1 MDQEQIDAA
10 KEAVRKYNEQ
20 LNAAVEASAM
30 QGEDGISYL
39 DLVDVGESIGFIEI
53 PKIDVY
59 LPIYSGTGEDVLQK
73 GVGHLAESSY
83 PIGGTST
90 HSVLTGHRGL
100 PSAVLFTDLDKME
113 EGDVFYLH
121 VLDEV
126 LAYKVDQ
133 IKVVLP
139 EETQD
144 IGIVEGKDYCTL
156 VTCTPYAIN
165 THRLLVRGER
175 TEYIPPEELAEQNAV
190 HEVQSQTITK
200 RIVDVWPWL
209 VVSLLIVAGVEGSI
223 FLLIVKRQRSYGE
236 RQKEQSVMQQ
246 NKAQKVIEEVKKAF
260 IGKTECVEK
269 LMTAIL
275 AGGHVLVEDVPGV
288 GKTTLAL
295 AFAKAMNVAQNRVQ
309 FTPDVLPADIT
320 GFTVYNREK
329 DGFFYRPGAVMC
341 NILLAD
347 EINRTSPKTQAALL
361 EVMEEGSVTVDGVT
375 RPVPSPFLVIAT
387 QNPVGS
393 AGTQLLPQSQ
403 LDRFLIC
410 FGIGYPDAA
419 EEMDILKSRRS
430 GNGLEDVR
438 PVISSQELME
448 MKKEVEEVFVHDQVY
463 DYIVRLAQAT
473 RNNDAL
479 ELGLSPRGSLAL
491 LKMAQAR
498 AYRKGRSFVIPADVA
513 AEFQDVAAHRVQPVS
528 SSGMD
533 RVRAAAVLERILKET
548 PAPAPE
554 KG

>member
-1 MDQEQIDAA
+1 MQYTQQA
-10 KEAVRKYNEQ
+10 
-20 LNAAVEASAM
+20 AAV
-30 QGEDGISYL
+30 
-39 DLVDVGESIGFIEI
+39 
-53 PKIDVY
+53 
-59 LPIYSGTGEDVLQK
+59 T
-73 GVGHLAESSY
+73 AE
-83 PIGGTST
+83 
-90 HSVLTGHRGL
+90 V
-100 PSAVLFTDLDKME
+100 
-113 EGDVFYLH
+113 
-121 VLDEV
+121 
-126 LAYKVDQ
+126 
-133 IKVVLP
+133 
-139 EETQD
+139 
-144 IGIVEGKDYCTL
+144 
-156 VTCTPYAIN
+156 
-165 THRLLVRGER
+165 
-175 TEYIPPEELAEQNAV
+175 
-190 HEVQSQTITK
+190 
-200 RIVDVWPWL
+200 
-209 VVSLLIVAGVEGSI
+209 
-223 FLLIVKRQRSYGE
+223 
-236 RQKEQSVMQQ
+236 
-246 NKAQKVIEEVKKAF
+246 NKAVQ
-260 IGKTECVEK
+260 GKQQTVNTIW
-269 LMTAIL
+269 MAML
-275 AGGHVLVEDVPGV
+275 AGGHVLVEDIPGV

-295 AFAKAMNVAQNRVQ
+295 AFARALDLKESRVQ
-309 FTPDVLPADIT
+309 FTPDVLPSDLVGFSVYQKET
-320 GFTVYNREK
+320 GKFVYHA
-329 DGFFYRPGAVMC
+329 GAVMC
-341 NILLAD
+341 NLFLGD

>member
-1 MDQEQIDAA
+1 MIENKSAA
-10 KEAVRKYNEQ
+10 IMAEITKAV
-20 LNAAVEASAM
+20 
-30 QGEDGISYL
+30 
-39 DLVDVGESIGFIEI
+39 IG
-53 PKIDVY
+53 KND
-59 LPIYSGTGEDVLQK
+59 
-73 GVGHLAESSY
+73 
-83 PIGGTST
+83 
-90 HSVLTGHRGL
+90 
-100 PSAVLFTDLDKME
+100 
-113 EGDVFYLH
+113 
-121 VLDEV
+121 
-126 LAYKVDQ
+126 
-133 IKVVLP
+133 
-139 EETQD
+139 
-144 IGIVEGKDYCTL
+144 IVEKIL
-156 VTCTPYAIN
+156 M
-165 THRLLVRGER
+165 
-175 TEYIPPEELAEQNAV
+175 AV
-190 HEVQSQTITK
+190 
-200 RIVDVWPWL
+200 
-209 VVSLLIVAGVEGSI
+209 
-223 FLLIVKRQRSYGE
+223 
-236 RQKEQSVMQQ
+236 
-246 NKAQKVIEEVKKAF
+246 
-260 IGKTECVEK
+260 
-269 LMTAIL
+269 L
-275 AGGHVLVEDVPGV
+275 AGGHVLMEDIPGV
-288 GKTTLAL
+288 GKTTMAL
-295 AFAKAMNVAQNRVQ
+295 AFSRVLSLKENRMQ
-309 FTPDVLPADIT
+309 FTPDVMPSDIT
-320 GFTVYNREK
+320 GFSIFQKDKNEFVYQ
-329 DGFFYRPGAVMC
+329 PGPIMC
-341 NILLAD
+341 NLFLAD
-347 EINRTSPKTQAALL
+347 EINRTSPKTQSALL

>member
-1 MDQEQIDAA
+1 M
-10 KEAVRKYNEQ
+10 
-20 LNAAVEASAM
+20 
-30 QGEDGISYL
+30 
-39 DLVDVGESIGFIEI
+39 
-53 PKIDVY
+53 
-59 LPIYSGTGEDVLQK
+59 
-73 GVGHLAESSY
+73 
-83 PIGGTST
+83 
-90 HSVLTGHRGL
+90 
-100 PSAVLFTDLDKME
+100 
-113 EGDVFYLH
+113 
-121 VLDEV
+121 
-126 LAYKVDQ
+126 
-133 IKVVLP
+133 
-139 EETQD
+139 
-144 IGIVEGKDYCTL
+144 IVEQSRQ
-156 VTCTPYAIN
+156 I
-165 THRLLVRGER
+165 
-175 TEYIPPEELAEQNAV
+175 IAEVN
-190 HEVQSQTITK
+190 
-200 RIVDVWPWL
+200 
-209 VVSLLIVAGVEGSI
+209 
-223 FLLIVKRQRSYGE
+223 
-236 RQKEQSVMQQ
+236 
-246 NKAQKVIEEVKKAF
+246 KAF
-260 IGKTECVEK
+260 IGKNEIVEK
-269 LMTAIL
+269 VLMTIY
-275 AGGHVLVEDVPGV
+275 AGGHILLEDCPGV
-288 GKTTLAL
+288 GKTTLAV
-295 AFAKAMNVAQNRVQ
+295 AFSKVLGLSHKRIQ
-309 FTPDVLPADIT
+309 FTTDTLPSDIT
-320 GFTVYNREK
+320 GFNMFNRETNQFEYR
-329 DGFFYRPGAVMC
+329 DGAANC
-341 NILLAD
+341 QLLLAD

>member
-1 MDQEQIDAA
+1 
-10 KEAVRKYNEQ
+10 
-20 LNAAVEASAM
+20 
-30 QGEDGISYL
+30 
-39 DLVDVGESIGFIEI
+39 
-53 PKIDVY
+53 
-59 LPIYSGTGEDVLQK
+59 
-73 GVGHLAESSY
+73 
-83 PIGGTST
+83 
-90 HSVLTGHRGL
+90 
-100 PSAVLFTDLDKME
+100 
-113 EGDVFYLH
+113 
-121 VLDEV
+121 
-126 LAYKVDQ
+126 
-133 IKVVLP
+133 
-139 EETQD
+139 
-144 IGIVEGKDYCTL
+144 
-156 VTCTPYAIN
+156 
-165 THRLLVRGER
+165 
-175 TEYIPPEELAEQNAV
+175 
-190 HEVQSQTITK
+190 
-200 RIVDVWPWL
+200 
-209 VVSLLIVAGVEGSI
+209 
-223 FLLIVKRQRSYGE
+223 
-236 RQKEQSVMQQ
+236 
-246 NKAQKVIEEVKKAF
+246 
-260 IGKTECVEK
+260 
-269 LMTAIL
+269 
-275 AGGHVLVEDVPGV
+275 
-288 GKTTLAL
+288 
-295 AFAKAMNVAQNRVQ
+295 
-309 FTPDVLPADIT
+309 
-320 GFTVYNREK
+320 
-329 DGFFYRPGAVMC
+329 MC

-463 DYIVRLAQAT
+463 DYIVRLARAT
-473 RNNDAL
+473 RSNDAL

-498 AYRKGRSFVIPADVA
+498 AYRKGRGFVIPADVA

-533 RVRAAAVLERILKET
+533 RFRATAVLERILKET

>member
-1 MDQEQIDAA
+1 
-10 KEAVRKYNEQ
+10 
-20 LNAAVEASAM
+20 
-30 QGEDGISYL
+30 
-39 DLVDVGESIGFIEI
+39 
-53 PKIDVY
+53 
-59 LPIYSGTGEDVLQK
+59 
-73 GVGHLAESSY
+73 
-83 PIGGTST
+83 
-90 HSVLTGHRGL
+90 
-100 PSAVLFTDLDKME
+100 
-113 EGDVFYLH
+113 
-121 VLDEV
+121 
-126 LAYKVDQ
+126 
-133 IKVVLP
+133 
-139 EETQD
+139 
-144 IGIVEGKDYCTL
+144 
-156 VTCTPYAIN
+156 
-165 THRLLVRGER
+165 
-175 TEYIPPEELAEQNAV
+175 
-190 HEVQSQTITK
+190 
-200 RIVDVWPWL
+200 
-209 VVSLLIVAGVEGSI
+209 
-223 FLLIVKRQRSYGE
+223 
-236 RQKEQSVMQQ
+236 MQQ

-329 DGFFYRPGAVMC
+329 DGFFYRPGAAMC

-448 MKKEVEEVFVHDQVY
+448 MKKEVEAVFVHDQVY

-533 RVRAAAVLERILKET
+533 RFRAVAVLERILKET